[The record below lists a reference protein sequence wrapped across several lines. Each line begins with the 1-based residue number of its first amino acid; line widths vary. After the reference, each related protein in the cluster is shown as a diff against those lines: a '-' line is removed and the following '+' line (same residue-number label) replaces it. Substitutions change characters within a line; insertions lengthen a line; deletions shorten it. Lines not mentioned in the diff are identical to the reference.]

1 MLRGGKLK
9 PIPAY
14 FAIAFG
20 DAFIFTFGE
29 NILIL
34 FQTNTAALSAAQL
47 LALTAVYR
55 AVVLVCEVPTG
66 VIADTVSRRMSVC
79 IGFMLLGL
87 GLVTSGVRAEF
98 ETLLLGEIILGIG
111 FTFLSG
117 AHQAWIADEVG
128 VEEANPVYVR
138 TAQLSTWLWAG
149 AVPLS
154 VLLSAWHVS
163 LPILLA
169 GVALMILSL
178 LLLRL
183 MPETGFQPR
192 RRDGALN
199 LKSIGHEMKT
209 TYLGGVRAIR
219 GRPLLITILVITAF
233 YGIVGLGFQRL
244 WLLHFNEDIGF
255 PGTFGLNPVEWFGVL
270 RVASAL
276 VSVVVLEVLRR
287 RGAGTMSDHRAVSRS
302 LFLINALQ
310 MNSILLL
317 ALTGSFQIA
326 FVAYCLTVALS
337 FAYDPY
343 YIAWLNQNVDSSVRA
358 TVISMNSQSES
369 LGRIV
374 GAPVIGF
381 VSAVSSVRAALSIAG
396 LAMIVPLVLYLKA
409 FGQGRTADDEDAYL
423 ERQS

>member
-192 RRDGALN
+192 RRVGALN

-287 RGAGTMSDHRAVSRS
+287 RGAGSMSDHRAVSRS

-326 FVAYCLTVALS
+326 FVAYCLTFALS